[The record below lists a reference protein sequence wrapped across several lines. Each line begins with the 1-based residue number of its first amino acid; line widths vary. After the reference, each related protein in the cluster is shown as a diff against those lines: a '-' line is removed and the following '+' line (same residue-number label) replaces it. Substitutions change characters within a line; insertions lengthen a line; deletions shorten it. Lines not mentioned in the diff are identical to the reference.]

1 MSARKH
7 QLWLALGFGLLC
19 ISLAVQPAHADVRR
33 TGHWPD
39 EKSEIVSL
47 TFEGTRS
54 KALRAL
60 ASAAGWSIIDNPGS
74 ATFAGAGDTVN
85 VFVTDQPAAKVLELL
100 LNDGDYVV
108 KRDGKL
114 LSVTVHAQGGPKTA
128 EPTLPPPPPFPQPTD
143 AEKDARPPL
152 VSGAEDRAVF
162 GSSLVLARQ
171 EVVNDLSVFGGSAD
185 LHGTV
190 QGDVLVMGGS
200 LTIHDGARVYGDVGV
215 LGGSVELQNGS
226 RIDGDLSSAGGHIE
240 RASGAIVRG
249 EETALGGS
257 KSDKLSAR
265 DHGDGDDDDD
275 DKATDEKG
283 DESAQEELWSFAS
296 VMDKLGSALSRAAL
310 LYAFGCVLLATA
322 GQPMERMR
330 SELSERPVRALGL
343 GMAALI
349 GGFFALI
356 VLCVTIIGIPVAI
369 MLFLVGALGV
379 YAGMCAVFLELGALV
394 LEERTDSPYVHLAL
408 GCFMYL
414 IFSTLPVIGWLATAL
429 AVVCGVGLLVSTRF
443 AGLIGRPPSQMTNP
457 VST

>member
-1 MSARKH
+1 MSVRKH
-7 QLWLALGFGLLC
+7 PLWLALGFGLLC

-39 EKSEIVSL
+39 ENSEIVSL

-60 ASAAGWSIIDNPGS
+60 AGAAGWSIIDNPGS

-85 VFVTDQPAAKVLELL
+85 VYVTDQPAAKVLELL

-114 LSVTVHAQGGPKTA
+114 LSVTVHAQGGPKAA
-128 EPTLPPPPPFPQPTD
+128 EPPLPPPPPFPQPSD
-143 AEKDARPPL
+143 ADKDARPPL
-152 VSGAEDRAVF
+152 VQAEDRAVF

-215 LGGSVELQNGS
+215 LGGSVELQNGA

-240 RASGAIVRG
+240 RATGAIVKG

-257 KSDKLSAR
+257 KSDKLSKRAA
-265 DHGDGDDDDD
+265 DDDQDKDADEDD
-275 DKATDEKG
+275 EDSATED
-283 DESAQEELWSFAS
+283 AWSFAS
-296 VMDKLGSALSRAAL
+296 VMDKLGSALSRSAL
-310 LYAFGCVLLATA
+310 LYAFGCILLATA
-322 GQPMERMR
+322 GPPMERMR
-330 SELSERPVRALGL
+330 QELSERPVRALGL
-343 GMAALI
+343 GVAALI
-349 GGFFALI
+349 GGFFAMI

-408 GCFMYL
+408 GCLMYL
-414 IFSTLPVIGWLATAL
+414 VFSTLPVIGWLATAL
-429 AVVCGVGLLVSTRF
+429 AVVCGLGLLVSTRF
-443 AGLIGRPPSQMTNP
+443 AGLLGRSPSQLTNP

>member
-1 MSARKH
+1 MSALKH
-7 QLWLALGFGLLC
+7 QLWLAIGFGLFC
-19 ISLAVQPAHADVRR
+19 TALAAQPARAEVRR
-33 TGHWPD
+33 TGSWPD

-47 TFEGTRS
+47 TFEGPRS

-60 ASAAGWSIIDNPGS
+60 ASAAGWSIIDNDPRS

-85 VFVTDQPAAKVLELL
+85 VYVTDQPAARVLELL

-114 LSVTVHAQGGPKTA
+114 LSVSVHAQGGPKAA
-128 EPTLPPPPPFPQPTD
+128 EPTLPPPPPFPEPTAAD
-143 AEKDARPPL
+143 KDARPPL
-152 VSGAEDRAVF
+152 VKGAEDRAVF
-162 GSSLVLARQ
+162 GSSLVVARQ
-171 EVVNDLSVFGGSAD
+171 EVVNDLSVFGGSAE

-200 LTIHDGARVYGDVGV
+200 LKIHDGARVYGDVGV
-215 LGGSVELQNGS
+215 LGGKVELENGA
-226 RIDGDLSSAGGHIE
+226 RVDGDLSSAGGHIE
-240 RASGAIVRG
+240 RAAGAIVKG
-249 EETALGGS
+249 EETSLGGS
-257 KSDKLSAR
+257 KSDKQSAR
-265 DHGDGDDDDD
+265 DDHDDHDDHDEGSDENDEDG
-275 DKATDEKG
+275 
-283 DESAQEELWSFAS
+283 AQEESWSFAS

-310 LYAFGCVLLATA
+310 LYAFGCILLATA

-330 SELSERPVRALGL
+330 QELSERPVRALGL
-343 GMAALI
+343 GTAALV
-349 GGFFALI
+349 GGFFALV

-369 MLFLVGALGV
+369 VLFLAGALGV

-408 GCFMYL
+408 GCLMYL

-429 AVVCGVGLLVSTRF
+429 AVVCGLGLLVSTRF
-443 AGLIGRPPSQMTNP
+443 AGLIGRPPSQLTNP